1 MRHSECMF
9 GLRVSVKTNID
20 YIEERKLVK
29 IRIARYIEA
38 SMVRD
43 ERMRKMLRFCVIYM
57 CTTYCYFGG
66 KIHGLLVVNVSRD
79 FSH

>member
-43 ERMRKMLRFCVIYM
+43 ERMRKMLRFCVIYI
-57 CTTYCYFGG
+57 CAQHTAISAG
-66 KIHGLLVVNVSRD
+66 KYMVCLL
-79 FSH
+79 

>member
-29 IRIARYIEA
+29 VRIARYIEA

-43 ERMRKMLRFCVIYM
+43 ERMRKML
-57 CTTYCYFGG
+57 
-66 KIHGLLVVNVSRD
+66 
-79 FSH
+79 